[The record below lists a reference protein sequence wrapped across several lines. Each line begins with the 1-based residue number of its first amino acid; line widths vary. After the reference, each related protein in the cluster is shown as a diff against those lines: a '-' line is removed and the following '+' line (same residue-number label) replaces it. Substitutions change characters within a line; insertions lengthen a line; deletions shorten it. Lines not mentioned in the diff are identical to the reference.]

1 MKMKKYRL
9 IIIALVL
16 ILSVTAAS
24 QVGFPWPNDK
34 LMLSGESE
42 KTLTGIKQLHVFIV
56 PDDNEPNKDGLIW
69 KELDKKVNSK
79 LQQAGIK
86 IADLSYISRPLRA
99 FNAPELRIEIDM
111 IKLRDSQQYVFNIQT
126 FLARTVHFRKKLR
139 LKADVWQTKT
149 IMGAVSAEQMP
160 AAVTKVVTE
169 QIDTF
174 ITGYKTANPKGTKQ
188 AKIEK
193 AEPYAQKRIL
203 PVVKPTTSSH
213 QYVASKKSKI
223 FHKFDCGSAKGIKS
237 ANLIGYNSPDE
248 AIRAGK
254 RPCKICKP

>member
-1 MKMKKYRL
+1 MKKYCLFL
-9 IIIALVL
+9 IVL
-16 ILSVTAAS
+16 TSMLCVPVWG

-34 LMLSGESE
+34 LFLFGEPD
-42 KTLTGIKQLHVFIV
+42 KTLTGIRQLHVFIV
-56 PDDNEPNKDGLIW
+56 PDDNEPNKDGLVW
-69 KELDKKVNSK
+69 KALDAKVNSK

-86 IADLSYISRPLRA
+86 IADLSYIDRPLRA

-111 IKLRDSQQYVFNIQT
+111 LKLGDSRQYVFNIQT
-126 FLARTVHFRKKLR
+126 FLARTVHFRKKVR

-149 IMGAVSAEQMP
+149 VMRAVSVEQMP
-160 AAVTKVVTE
+160 AAVTQVVTD

-174 ITGYKTANPKGTKQ
+174 IADYKTANPKGTKPV
-188 AKIEK
+188 KIEK

-203 PVVKPTTSSH
+203 PVVKPPASSY
-213 QYVASKKSKI
+213 QYVASKNSKV
-223 FHKFDCGSAKGIKS
+223 FHKFDCSSAKRIIS
-237 ANLIGYNSPDE
+237 ANLIGYNDPDE